1 MRSQLTTSPDVYDRA
16 RKLARERGT
25 PVYISDGQVVLERPA
40 KTTAMMWPNG
50 SVTWGN
56 ASGSDRRDRRR
67 AA

>member
-1 MRSQLTTSPDVYDRA
+1 MRPQLATTPDVFDRA
-16 RKLARERGT
+16 RVAARQSGT
-25 PVYISDGQVVLERPA
+25 PVYVAAGEVVLERPA
-40 KTTAMMWPNG
+40 KTSAMVWPNG

>member
-1 MRSQLTTSPDVYDRA
+1 MRPQLATSPDVYNRA
-16 RKLARERGT
+16 RQIAREQGM
-25 PVYISDGQVVLERPA
+25 PVYISEGEVVVERPA
-40 KTTAMMWPNG
+40 KTTAMVWPNG

>member
-1 MRSQLTTSPDVYDRA
+1 MRPQLATSPDAFNRA
-16 RKLARERGT
+16 RLLARERGT
-25 PVYISDGQVVLERPA
+25 PVYVSGGEVVTERPP
-40 KTTAMMWPNG
+40 KTSAMVWPNG

>member
-1 MRSQLTTSPDVYDRA
+1 MRPQLASTPDVFDRA
-16 RKLARERGT
+16 RRLSRERGT
-25 PVYISDGQVVLERPA
+25 PVYVEGGEVVLERPV
-40 KTTAMMWPNG
+40 KTTAMVWPNG

>member
-1 MRSQLTTSPDVYDRA
+1 MRPQLTTTPDTFSRA
-16 RKLARERGT
+16 KRLAREHGK
-25 PVYISDGQVVLERPA
+25 PVYISAGEVVLERPA
-40 KTTAMMWPNG
+40 KTSAMVWPNG

>member
-1 MRSQLTTSPDVYDRA
+1 MPNQPQNSPDVYERA
-16 RKLARERGT
+16 RRVARERSS
-25 PVYISDGQVVLERPA
+25 PVYVSAGEVVLDRPA
-40 KTTAMMWPNG
+40 KTTAMVWPNG

>member
-1 MRSQLTTSPDVYDRA
+1 MRTQLTTSPDVYNRA
-16 RKLARERGT
+16 RQSARERGS
-25 PVYISDGQVVLERPA
+25 PVYISDGEVVLERPA
-40 KTTAMMWPNG
+40 KTTAMVWPNG

>member
-1 MRSQLTTSPDVYDRA
+1 MRIPLATSPDVYDRA
-16 RKLARERGT
+16 RQFAREHGI
-25 PVYISDGQVVLERPA
+25 PVYVYEGQVVLERPP
-40 KTTAMMWPNG
+40 KTTAMVWPNG

>member
-1 MRSQLTTSPDVYDRA
+1 MRTPLATSPDVYIRA
-16 RKLARERGT
+16 RQLAREQGT
-25 PVYISDGQVVLERPA
+25 PVYISDGEVVFERPS
-40 KTTAMMWPNG
+40 KTTAMVWPNG

>member
-1 MRSQLTTSPDVYDRA
+1 MRKQLTTSPDVYDRA
-16 RKLARERGT
+16 RRLARERGM
-25 PVYISDGQVVLERPA
+25 PVYISDGEVVLERPA

-56 ASGSDRRDRRR
+56 ASGSDRRR

>member
-1 MRSQLTTSPDVYDRA
+1 MRTQLTTSPDVYNRA
-16 RKLARERGT
+16 RLSARERGT
-25 PVYISDGQVVLERPA
+25 PVYISDGEVVLERPA
-40 KTTAMMWPNG
+40 KTTAMVWPNG

>member
-1 MRSQLTTSPDVYDRA
+1 MRSQLTTTPDVYNRA
-16 RKLARERGT
+16 RQLAREQGM
-25 PVYISDGQVVLERPA
+25 PVYISEGAVVVERPA
-40 KTTAMMWPNG
+40 KTTAMVWPNG

>member
-1 MRSQLTTSPDVYDRA
+1 MRPQLASTPDVFDRA
-16 RKLARERGT
+16 RRLSRERGT
-25 PVYISDGQVVLERPA
+25 PVYVAGGEVVIERPA
-40 KTTAMMWPNG
+40 KTTAMVWPNG

>member
-16 RKLARERGT
+16 RKLARERGA
-25 PVYISDGQVVLERPA
+25 PVYISDGQVVLDRPA

>member
-1 MRSQLTTSPDVYDRA
+1 MRPQLTTSPDVFDRA
-16 RKLARERGT
+16 RKLAREGGM
-25 PVYISDGQVVLERPA
+25 PVYISDGEVVTERPA
-40 KTTAMMWPNG
+40 KTTAMVWPNG

>member
-1 MRSQLTTSPDVYDRA
+1 MRPQLATSPDVYDRA
-16 RKLARERGT
+16 RRFAREQGA
-25 PVYISDGQVVLERPA
+25 PMYISEGEVVLERPA
-40 KTTAMMWPNG
+40 KTTAMVWPNG

>member
-1 MRSQLTTSPDVYDRA
+1 M
-16 RKLARERGT
+16 
-25 PVYISDGQVVLERPA
+25 PVYISDGEVVLERPA
-40 KTTAMMWPNG
+40 KTTAMVWPNG

>member
-1 MRSQLTTSPDVYDRA
+1 MRSQLTTSPDVYNRA
-16 RKLARERGT
+16 RQLAREHGM
-25 PVYISDGQVVLERPA
+25 PVYISDGAVVVERPA
-40 KTTAMMWPNG
+40 KTTAMVWPNG

>member
-1 MRSQLTTSPDVYDRA
+1 MRPQLATTPDVFIRA
-16 RKLARERGT
+16 RLLSRERGT
-25 PVYISDGQVVLERPA
+25 PVYVTGNDVVLDRPP
-40 KTTAMMWPNG
+40 KTTAMVWPNG